1 MLTRSHSNTE
11 VKGEICFHIKIYLS
25 YDFFQKSSC
34 WLKNIRWHE
43 CEKHSILEITIFKI
57 SKQVRHTMKKDVIF
71 PSCHKRDTREKVPFS
86 ESNLKTSDSRSNRRV
101 WVETKGW
108 IPPENSGSFLCST
121 LVTWRKKTHLPNSS
135 AGSRIHQ
142 ISYTSAII
150 LFLWGLIYY
159 QRFPARITK
168 TPGFVDNFQWFH
180 VQLKLRRR
188 WW

>member
-1 MLTRSHSNTE
+1 MIFFKNLAVGWET
-11 VKGEICFHIKIYLS
+11 YL
-25 YDFFQKSSC
+25 Y
-34 WLKNIRWHE
+34 RWHE

-57 SKQVRHTMKKDVIF
+57 SKQVRHTMKKDVVF
-71 PSCHKRDTREKVPFS
+71 PSCHERDTREKVPFS
-86 ESNLKTSDSRSNRRV
+86 ESNLRTSDSRSSRRV

-121 LVTWRKKTHLPNSS
+121 LVARRKKNHLPNSS
-135 AGSRIHQ
+135 AGSKIHQ

-159 QRFPARITK
+159 QRFPVRITK

-180 VQLKLRRR
+180 VQKKITPTMMITE
-188 WW
+188 